1 MNLMKE
7 ETKASLSPIESPEEL
22 VYLNIYAPAN
32 VGEMLGSAETRG
44 RIRRLSIPHLFF
56 GLKGMDEQQIN
67 SLLPHVTEAQWA
79 GILDLDLW
87 ARDQMDCGEFLY
99 WQGHICE
106 AEDAVARKLLR
117 ATDSELWELTFKA
130 EMKIYAKVEEDEFE
144 QEPEEGELFET
155 PDRNYLILL
164 PANPDKARLLR
175 ALILRLYGL
184 DQEYAGILMETT
196 RARTTVEIEEMAYQ
210 KRRRRVEDLGFQD
223 YFDAIEVYT
232 FLPPREQ
239 LPRKK
244 WEQIMEVS
252 RLPATVPEHWREVLI
267 LFQALMLLTRPQESQ
282 VVWEELFFVC
292 NKVLSADSVS
302 PHSAKDVKR
311 GIRKAITGINLGLD
325 WWSGGDLQ
333 KAGQGIQEHYLESYF
348 QIGYSRLSE
357 VRRKAQDLED
367 TGDRPEPGSFLEGAI
382 EALLETYPLLAELQ
396 QDNKITSRFFT
407 TRKDLNTAGE
417 YLDQISP

>member
-1 MNLMKE
+1 MNRMKE
-7 ETKASLSPIESPEEL
+7 ETKASLSPIESLEEL
-22 VYLNIYAPAN
+22 VYLSIYAPAD

-56 GLKGMDEQQIN
+56 GLEGMDEQQIN

-87 ARDQMDCGEFLY
+87 NRDQMGCGEFLY

-117 ATDSELWELTFKA
+117 ATDSELWELTFKT

-144 QEPEEGELFET
+144 QEPEEGELLET
-155 PDRNYLILL
+155 PDKNYLILL
-164 PANPDKARLLR
+164 PEDSDKARLLR
-175 ALILRLYGL
+175 AVILRLYGL
-184 DQEYAGILMETT
+184 DPEYASILMEET
-196 RARTTVEIEEMAYQ
+196 RARTPIEIEEMAYQ

-232 FLPPREQ
+232 FLPLREQ

-244 WEQIMEVS
+244 WEQIMEMS

-302 PHSAKDVKR
+302 PQSAKDVKR

-333 KAGQGIQEHYLESYF
+333 KAGQGIQQHYLESYF

-367 TGDRPEPGSFLEGAI
+367 TGDRPEPGSFLEVAI
-382 EALLETYPLLAELQ
+382 DALLETYPLLAELQ
-396 QDNKITSRFFT
+396 EDNKIKRRFFT
-407 TRKDLNTAGE
+407 TRKDLKTAGE